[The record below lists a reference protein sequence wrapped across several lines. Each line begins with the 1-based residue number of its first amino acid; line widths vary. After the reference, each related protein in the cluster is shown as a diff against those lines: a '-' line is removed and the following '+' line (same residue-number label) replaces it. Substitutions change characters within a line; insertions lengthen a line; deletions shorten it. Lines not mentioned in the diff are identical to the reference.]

1 MKKNRMNPLVTAGLL
16 LVFVACKVSTQPV
29 QNQTYQEEHRP
40 QFHYSPQKNWMN
52 DPNGLVYL
60 DGEYHLFYQHDQY
73 EKVFSDMSWGHA
85 ISTDLVHWKEYPK
98 AIVPDR
104 DSLGL
109 IFSGSAVVD
118 KNNSAG
124 FGTNALIAIYT
135 STSPKQQQSLAYST
149 DKGRTWTKYSG
160 NPIIKNEEGDSV
172 PDDFRDPKV
181 MWHTPS
187 QKWIMSLAVQDHVEF
202 WSSAN
207 LKNWTKESEFGKGIG
222 AHGGVWECPDLFELP
237 ADGNA
242 NNKKWVLLVSM
253 NPGGP
258 NGGSATQYFVGEFD
272 GKNFSS
278 QQGQTHWVDY
288 GTDNYAGVTWSNIEN
303 RAVSIGWMNN
313 WQYAGK
319 VPTQPWRGAHTF
331 PRELKLKSVANT
343 FYLASEPVK
352 ELNNIVSKIQSW
364 QDVVINGSFDLSG
377 KVKSF
382 NGRFLLQL
390 KSEQLED
397 YSIVLSNDQGEELV
411 IGYDKQANQYYID
424 RSKTGK
430 TNFDSGFGKKHIA
443 PRLSTNKNT
452 DATLLI
458 DAASAELFADNGL
471 TVMTD
476 IFFSN
481 KPMNKVAIQSTSG
494 IRFTELRYSTIERI
508 WE

>member
-1 MKKNRMNPLVTAGLL
+1 M
-16 LVFVACKVSTQPV
+16 
-29 QNQTYQEEHRP
+29 
-40 QFHYSPQKNWMN
+40 
-52 DPNGLVYL
+52 
-60 DGEYHLFYQHDQY
+60 
-73 EKVFSDMSWGHA
+73 
-85 ISTDLVHWKEYPK
+85 
-98 AIVPDR
+98 
-104 DSLGL
+104 
-109 IFSGSAVVD
+109 
-118 KNNSAG
+118 
-124 FGTNALIAIYT
+124 
-135 STSPKQQQSLAYST
+135 
-149 DKGRTWTKYSG
+149 
-160 NPIIKNEEGDSV
+160 
-172 PDDFRDPKV
+172 
-181 MWHTPS
+181 
-187 QKWIMSLAVQDHVEF
+187 
-202 WSSAN
+202 
-207 LKNWTKESEFGKGIG
+207 
-222 AHGGVWECPDLFELP
+222 WECPDLFELP

-397 YSIVLSNDQGEELV
+397 YAIVLSNDQGEELV

-430 TNFDSGFGKKHIA
+430 TSFDSGFGKKHIA

-452 DATLLI
+452 DVTLLI
-458 DAASAELFADNGL
+458 DAASSELFTDNGL
-471 TVMTD
+471 TVMTE

-481 KPMNKVAIQSTSG
+481 KPMNKVAIQSTSE
-494 IRFTELRYSTIERI
+494 IRFTELSYSTIERI